1 MAYTFQATSVV
12 SSNNQ
17 KEPTVMSIEEFSSD
31 EANEIA

>member
-12 SSNNQ
+12 SFNNQ

-31 EANEIA
+31 EVNGIA